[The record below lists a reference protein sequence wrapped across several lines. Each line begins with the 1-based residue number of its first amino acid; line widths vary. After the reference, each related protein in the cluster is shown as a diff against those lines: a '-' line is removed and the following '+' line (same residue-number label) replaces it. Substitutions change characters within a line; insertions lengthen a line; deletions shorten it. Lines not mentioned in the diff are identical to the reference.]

1 MTTKIRK
8 WGNSYAVRI
17 SKAKVHELGMREG
30 SAVDIKLKPLH
41 RKPTLDELIAQIDPN
56 NLPELVDWGPDVGT
70 EIVEWKE

>member
-17 SKAKVHELGMREG
+17 PKERVHELGMRDG
-30 SAVDIKLKPLH
+30 SEVKIKIEPIN
-41 RKPTLDELIAQIDPN
+41 RKPTLDELIAQITLKN
-56 NLPELVDWGPDVGT
+56 RHKLIDWGSDVGN